1 MNAPDVLAVMDD
13 DRRVLVAASRLSS
26 IPTVIADHDEARAA
40 VAEAF
45 AERDRLR
52 NIVRSHEAQIL
63 RMTAER
69 AELVEAAKRAED
81 RLGVLIECDNEDN
94 GGASPDDVAA
104 WETLRAAL
112 ARCGGAK

>member
-1 MNAPDVLAVMDD
+1 MSAPDVLAVMDGM
-13 DRRVLVAASRLSS
+13 AATCAEVWAHTLSIREARECNAEVS
-26 IPTVIADHDEARAA
+26 EARAA

-69 AELVEAAKRAED
+69 AELVEAARKVQEKVAPLLES
-81 RLGVLIECDNEDN
+81 N
-94 GGASPDDVAA
+94 GYGFVGPMES
-104 WETLRAAL
+104 LRTAL
-112 ARCGGAK
+112 ARFGVAK